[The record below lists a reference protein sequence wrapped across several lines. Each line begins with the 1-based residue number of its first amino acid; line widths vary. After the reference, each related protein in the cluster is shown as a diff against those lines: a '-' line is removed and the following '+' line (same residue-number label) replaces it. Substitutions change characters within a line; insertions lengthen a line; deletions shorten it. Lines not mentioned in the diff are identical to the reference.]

1 MTYTVQQIVQ
11 SALRKVG
18 VSDYGSA
25 EEIDA
30 IEALNLYIAT
40 IAADKDMWMQG
51 TVPLSPFDNLS
62 DTFDVP
68 NEYANLLIYNT
79 AIYIAPE
86 YGVKVSPELAALA
99 KYSMDTIRMQTFRG
113 MDKRIPSNTCPR

>member
-18 VSDYGSA
+18 VSDYGAS

-30 IEALNLYIAT
+30 LEALNLFVAT
-40 IAADKDMWMQG
+40 IAADKDMWIQG
-51 TVPLSPFDNLS
+51 MVPLSPFTNLS

-79 AIYIAPE
+79 AIHIAPE
-86 YGVKVSPELAALA
+86 YGVKVTPELAALA
-99 KYSMDTIRMQTFRG
+99 KYSMDTIRMQTFRSL
-113 MDKRIPSNTCPR
+113 DKQIPSNTWPR

>member
-18 VSDYGSA
+18 ISDFGAA
-25 EEIDA
+25 EEMDA
-30 IEALNLYIAT
+30 LEAMNLYVAT
-40 IAADKDMWMQG
+40 IATDKDMWIQG
-51 TVPLSPFDNLS
+51 IVPLSPFDNLS
-62 DTFDVP
+62 DTFNVP
-68 NEYANLLIYNT
+68 NEYVNLLIYNT

-99 KYSMDTIRMQTFRG
+99 KYSMDTIRMQTFRELN
-113 MDKRIPSNTCPR
+113 KRIPSNTWPL